1 MSTAV
6 FDVGTQLL
14 APGAAVIA
22 TASSTGVPLYP
33 RTLPTCDWVLYLS
46 AVVATGTY
54 VFTLEVSDLVG
65 GTYTPIASY
74 TWPPTLAAGRVH
86 IPINGQMAAL
96 KDADCR
102 FLRITSTLGGT
113 TPGAVIGSF
122 LTKAS
127 TNSGYAVRVGDFPNV
142 A

>member
-6 FDVGTQLL
+6 FDKASELL

-22 TASSTGVPLYP
+22 TASSTGVALFP

-46 AVVATGTY
+46 AVAATGTY
-54 VFTLEVSDLVG
+54 VFSLEVSDLVG
-65 GTYTPIASY
+65 GTYTPIVSF
-74 TWPPTLAAGRVH
+74 TWPPTIAAGRVH

-102 FLRITSTLGGT
+102 FMRITSTLGGT
-113 TPGAVIGSF
+113 TPSAVIGSF
-122 LTKAS
+122 LTKAA
-127 TNSGYAVRVGDFPNV
+127 TNSGYAIRVGDFPNV